1 MPTLSRVLIIIGC
14 LSLMVAFLL
23 SALGFHALGD
33 VMVPGKKESWN
44 WAVEL
49 QFYNS
54 LGLVVLGLL
63 ATRLARTT
71 LIALAGAI
79 IVAGLFLF
87 SGSIYLECLGAPE
100 AVGEV
105 APIGGTGFML
115 AWFLVAV
122 AVWRNGAAPRSS

>member
-14 LSLMVAFLL
+14 LSLTVAFLL
-23 SALGFHALGD
+23 SALGFHALSN
-33 VMVPGKKESWN
+33 VLSPEKQASWA

-54 LGLVVLGLL
+54 LGLVVLGIL
-63 ATRLARTT
+63 ATRLASTL
-71 LIALAGAI
+71 LIAIAGTI

-87 SGSIYLECLGAPE
+87 SGSIYLESLGAPE
-100 AVGEV
+100 AIGEV
-105 APIGGTGFML
+105 APIGGSGFML

-122 AVWRNGAAPRSS
+122 AVWRGA